1 MKNALWPNLF
11 RNWNRTESETVYTLR
26 QVPIYKDFSKKEFS
40 ELEKLVHHRTYASG
54 DFVFKNRAPGEGMY
68 IIMKGTIKIT
78 IGTRSG
84 DERVL
89 AELKEGDFFGE
100 LALFDN
106 EPRSANA
113 LATTDSKLIGFFTA
127 DLLSLQ
133 DRNPQMTNKIIMNLG
148 SMLGERLRNTN
159 HLLLEAQIKSHD
171 EADTA
176 D

>member
-26 QVPIYKDFSKKEFS
+26 QVPIYKDFSKKEFT

-84 DERVL
+84 DEQVL

-133 DRNPQMTNKIIMNLG
+133 DRNPQMTNKILMNLG

>member
-1 MKNALWPNLF
+1 LKNALWPNLF

-26 QVPIYKDFSKKEFS
+26 QVPIYKDFSKKEFT

-84 DERVL
+84 DEKVL

-133 DRNPQMTNKIIMNLG
+133 DRNPQMTNKILMNLG
-148 SMLGERLRNTN
+148 SMLGERLRSTN

>member
-1 MKNALWPNLF
+1 M
-11 RNWNRTESETVYTLR
+11 
-26 QVPIYKDFSKKEFS
+26 
-40 ELEKLVHHRTYASG
+40 EKLVHHRTYASG

-84 DERVL
+84 DEQVL

-133 DRNPQMTNKIIMNLG
+133 DRNPQMTNKILMNLG

>member
-1 MKNALWPNLF
+1 M
-11 RNWNRTESETVYTLR
+11 
-26 QVPIYKDFSKKEFS
+26 
-40 ELEKLVHHRTYASG
+40 VHHRTYASG

-84 DERVL
+84 DEKVL

-133 DRNPQMTNKIIMNLG
+133 DRNPQMTNKILMNLG
-148 SMLGERLRNTN
+148 SMLGERLRSTN

>member
-26 QVPIYKDFSKKEFS
+26 QVPIYKDFSKKEFT

-84 DERVL
+84 DEKVL

-133 DRNPQMTNKIIMNLG
+133 DRNPQMTNKIQMNLG
-148 SMLGERLRNTN
+148 SMLGERLRSTN

>member
-26 QVPIYKDFSKKEFS
+26 QVPIYKDFSKKEFT

-84 DERVL
+84 DERIL

-133 DRNPQMTNKIIMNLG
+133 DRNPQMTNKILMNLG
-148 SMLGERLRNTN
+148 SMLGERLRSTN

>member
-26 QVPIYKDFSKKEFS
+26 QVPIYKDFSKKEFT

-84 DERVL
+84 DERIL

-133 DRNPQMTNKIIMNLG
+133 DRNPLMTNKILMNLG
-148 SMLGERLRNTN
+148 SMLGERLRSTN

>member
-26 QVPIYKDFSKKEFS
+26 QVPIYKDFSKKEFT

-84 DERVL
+84 DEQVL

-133 DRNPQMTNKIIMNLG
+133 DRNPQMTNKILMNLG
-148 SMLGERLRNTN
+148 SMLGERLRSTN

>member
-1 MKNALWPNLF
+1 LKNALWPNLF

-26 QVPIYKDFSKKEFS
+26 QVPIYKDFSKKEFT

-84 DERVL
+84 DEKVL

-133 DRNPQMTNKIIMNLG
+133 DRNPQITNKILMNLG

>member
-1 MKNALWPNLF
+1 M
-11 RNWNRTESETVYTLR
+11 
-26 QVPIYKDFSKKEFS
+26 
-40 ELEKLVHHRTYASG
+40 EKLVHHRTYASG

-84 DERVL
+84 DEKVL

-133 DRNPQMTNKIIMNLG
+133 DRNQQMTNKILMNLG

>member
-26 QVPIYKDFSKKEFS
+26 QVPIYKDFSKKEFT